1 MSNHDDIKEL
11 LQKKKLKQVL
21 LIALSN
27 SLKLKLTTT
36 STGKNIIT
44 NIETK
49 INLLKGLT
57 TKISADALTSNN
69 NHSLNFHQKQV
80 ENAYET
86 WEKNRETLVKLLQI
100 IAGNQVEISSFISG
114 KSEELLP
121 LATQENYI
129 EDTSFEDDF
138 RNFESDSPLENS
150 LNYEENQ
157 EYEEATEEEENWID
171 DLENTTEEL
180 HKNIDE
186 SESFDD
192 MSLDLDMMAEE
203 EISTTEDKVEEEVE
217 NEENWDDF
225 IDEIP
230 EEETIIKEEV
240 VISSVVD
247 ENSPSLEVDDDWQE
261 WLEEDNLSNHS
272 GENDSSEIDWS
283 QEDWQEEEEIS

>member
-1 MSNHDDIKEL
+1 MSNHEDVKEL
-11 LQKKKLKQVL
+11 LHKKKLKQVL

-36 STGKNIIT
+36 STAKNTTT

-57 TKISADALTSNN
+57 TKISADTLISNN
-69 NHSLNFHQKQV
+69 NHGLNFHQKQV

-100 IAGNQVEISSFISG
+100 IAGNNVKITSSIEE
-114 KSEELLP
+114 KSEELFP
-121 LATQENYI
+121 LAAPENYI

-138 RNFESDSPLENS
+138 SNFESDSTLENS
-150 LNYEENQ
+150 LNYQETQ
-157 EYEEATEEEENWID
+157 EYQEPEEEENWID
-171 DLENTTEEL
+171 DLENETEESN
-180 HKNIDE
+180 KNIDE
-186 SESFDD
+186 AESFDGI
-192 MSLDLDMMAEE
+192 SLDVEMMAEE
-203 EISTTEDKVEEEVE
+203 EISVTENKVEE
-217 NEENWDDF
+217 EENWDDF

-240 VISSVVD
+240 VISPVINED
-247 ENSPSLEVDDDWQE
+247 SPSLEVDDDWQE
-261 WLEEDNLSNHS
+261 WLEEDNSSNHN
-272 GENDSSEIDWS
+272 GEHDSPEIDWN